1 VRHVLAVTLL
11 CALCVACARPGARPN
26 ILLITLDTTR
36 ADHLGAYGN
45 RRAQTPNLD
54 RLAASGVLFERA
66 ITAAPLTLPA
76 HASLLTGRYPFT
88 HGIRNNGSFTLGDA
102 TATLATTLQAAGYRT
117 AAFVSAFVLDHR
129 YGLARGFDHY
139 DDRLDLERR
148 GADTVAAAGAW
159 LTETAHDGRPFFLW
173 LHLYDPHD
181 PYEPP
186 PPFAEAFH
194 DRPYDGEIAYD
205 DQQIGELLAR
215 LHAIGADGS
224 LLIAAAGDHGESLGE
239 HGEATHGL
247 FVYEGTIRI
256 PMTIAGPRLPAGRR
270 VPNLVRSIDLAPTLL
285 DAAGLPP
292 LPDVEGRSLLPL
304 VAGTGAGPGDA
315 YAETYFPQ
323 LYMNWAPLRS
333 IQDARW
339 KFIDAPS
346 PELYDLQ
353 RDAAES
359 ANLAVREPAR
369 AATFRRAVD
378 AIGGGSAPPV
388 ATAPVDRETAQ
399 KLAALGY
406 IGAATAP
413 PDPAAAAARPDPKAM
428 VEVFNRLREANTAIR
443 QRQFAAAANA
453 ARSVLE
459 RDRDN
464 AFATMILARAE
475 MEDGQY
481 RAAAAG
487 YRRYAMLVPTSADAH
502 HWRAICLSRLGE
514 VDEAIA
520 EEDAAIALDANDA
533 EAHELRGGLLAARGQ
548 TERALIDLRAA
559 AAIAPDNAPFRVGLA
574 RVLVDVR
581 QLSAADQEVRRALEL
596 QPDNPDAHAAA
607 AAVYAAQGQFDA
619 ARVAYERVLARRP
632 DADDVRLDY
641 AAVLEKLGRRNEARA
656 EYARLAGGRETPEA
670 IRREA
675 RLRLR

>member
-1 VRHVLAVTLL
+1 MFFAVLLG
-11 CALCVACARPGARPN
+11 ACAGQPGARPN

-45 RRAQTPNLD
+45 RRARTPNLD

-88 HGIRNNGSFTLGDA
+88 HGVRNNGSFTLGEA
-102 TATLATTLQAAGYRT
+102 TPTLAGALHAAGYRT

-129 YGLARGFDHY
+129 YGLARGFDRY

-148 GADTVAAAGAW
+148 AGDTVAAAGAW
-159 LTETAHDGRPFFLW
+159 LTETAPDRRPFFLW

-186 PPFAEAFH
+186 PPFSETFH
-194 DRPYDGEIAYD
+194 DSPYDGEIAYD

-224 LLIAAAGDHGESLGE
+224 LLVAAVGDHGESLGE

-247 FVYEGTIRI
+247 FVYEGAIRI
-256 PMTIAGPRLPAGRR
+256 PMTISGPGVPTGRR
-270 VPNLVRSIDLAPTLL
+270 VGGLVRSVDLAPTLL

-292 LPDVEGRSLLPL
+292 LPQTDGRSLMPL
-304 VAGTGAGPGDA
+304 VTGSGAGPEDA

-339 KFIDAPS
+339 KFIDAPA

-353 RDAAES
+353 RDPVETT
-359 ANLAVREPAR
+359 NLAASEPGR
-369 AATFRRAVD
+369 AATFRRAVF
-378 AIGGGSAPPV
+378 AAGGGAQPPV
-388 ATAPVDRETAQ
+388 ATARVDRETAQ

-406 IGAATAP
+406 IGAASAAP
-413 PDPAAAAARPDPKAM
+413 DATDAASRPDPKAM
-428 VEVFNRLREANTAIR
+428 VDVFNRLREANTAIR
-443 QRQFAAAANA
+443 RRQFAAAATA
-453 ARSVLE
+453 ARTVLA
-459 RDRDN
+459 RDARN

-475 MEDGQY
+475 MEEGQY
-481 RAAAAG
+481 RAAAAD
-487 YRRYAMLVPTSADAH
+487 YQRYAILVPTSADAH

-514 VDEAIA
+514 VDEAIV

-533 EAHELRGGLLAARGQ
+533 EAHELRGGLLASRGRV
-548 TERALIDLRAA
+548 EPALTDLRAA
-559 AAIAPDNAPFRVGLA
+559 VAIAPDNAAFRVGLA
-574 RVLVDVR
+574 RTLVEAR
-581 QLSAADQEVRRALEL
+581 QLAAADRELRRALDL
-596 QPDNPDAHAAA
+596 QPDNPDAQAAA
-607 AAVYAAQGQFDA
+607 AALYVAQGQFDA
-619 ARVAYERVLARRP
+619 ARIAFERALARRP

-641 AAVLEKLGRRNEARA
+641 AEVLEKLGRSSAARS
-656 EYARLAGGRETPEA
+656 EYERLVAGRDTPEE
-670 IRREA
+670 IRQAAKR
-675 RLRLR
+675 RLR